1 MRYKVIEMNKTAD
14 VAGFGVVTVTKQLW
28 VDTNALASNREAAKR
43 FADEYAK
50 QNGLKVVASGT
61 SLNNWFEAKVGMWFW
76 LA

>member
-1 MRYKVIEMNKTAD
+1 MRHKVIDMNKTAD
-14 VAGFGVVTVTKQLW
+14 VADFGVVTVTKQLW
-28 VDTNALASNREAAKR
+28 VDTNAQVSNREAAKG

-61 SLNNWFEAKVGMWFW
+61 SLNNWFENKVGMWFW

>member
-1 MRYKVIEMNKTAD
+1 MRHKVIEMNKTAD

-28 VDTNALASNREAAKR
+28 VDTNAQASNREAAKR

-50 QNGLKVVASGT
+50 QNDLKVVASGT
-61 SLNNWFEAKVGMWFW
+61 SLNNWFKDKVGMWFW